1 MDIIN
6 CPTCGKIFM
15 KNAVRDV
22 CADCYRQEEADYD
35 RVYQFLRKRENRA
48 ATIETVANSTGVE
61 ESLLY
66 KWVRRGRLH
75 TTQFPNLGYPCDQC
89 GKIIKKGKLCDSCTS
104 NIKNELEVFDKEQ
117 ERIENFKKSAYYSQ
131 GKPKFG
137 E

>member
-1 MDIIN
+1 MDIMN
-6 CPTCGKIFM
+6 CPTCGKLFM

-22 CADCYRQEEADYD
+22 CADCYRQEEASYD

-48 ATIETVANSTGVE
+48 ATIETVANATGVE

-75 TTQFPNLGYPCDQC
+75 TAQFPNLGYPCDQC

-117 ERIENFKKSAYYSQ
+117 QRMENLRKSAYYSQ